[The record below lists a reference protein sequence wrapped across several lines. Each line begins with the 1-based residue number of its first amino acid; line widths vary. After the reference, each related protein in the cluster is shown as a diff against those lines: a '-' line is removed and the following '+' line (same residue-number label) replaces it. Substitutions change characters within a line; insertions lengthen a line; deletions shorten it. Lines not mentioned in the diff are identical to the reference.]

1 MEQSS
6 TRFPIQLFSSLRDLN
21 ETYQVEH
28 VVSDL
33 VQRVELVH
41 LQDKSR
47 KAEDFAA
54 VSRTVGRKLLRHID
68 VIQKDRTRLIADN
81 MSIKEKA
88 KSVREKFAVDITQVL
103 RDNRQ
108 LNEVR
113 SALRECAIKNQEYIA
128 KIKALEEEN
137 AGLRIELTPSAP
149 AVEPKKFTGLGTIFA
164 ECPDVYILNM
174 FSYLDTVEVLNV
186 AQVNRYLFW
195 RVDTMFGTNSE
206 TVQANWSRKPLC
218 FGGDVEPEEVQDDKR
233 AGDANR
239 PNESS
244 VAIDASSAS
253 QSSTA
258 ELRELATALTKKL
271 TPAEMS
277 AIIAWNSKLAAV
289 SNQLA
294 SVSTERD
301 ELKSKLTVRRYLL
314 PRLFICPLCQMFSY
328 CRKLRMFEIS

>member
-68 VIQKDRTRLIADN
+68 VIQKDRTRLMADN
-81 MSIKEKA
+81 ISIKEKA

-128 KIKALEEEN
+128 KIKALEEE
-137 AGLRIELTPSAP
+137 
-149 AVEPKKFTGLGTIFA
+149 
-164 ECPDVYILNM
+164 M
-174 FSYLDTVEVLNV
+174 
-186 AQVNRYLFW
+186 
-195 RVDTMFGTNSE
+195 
-206 TVQANWSRKPLC
+206 QA
-218 FGGDVEPEEVQDDKR
+218 
-233 AGDANR
+233 
-239 PNESS
+239 
-244 VAIDASSAS
+244 
-253 QSSTA
+253 
-258 ELRELATALTKKL
+258 
-271 TPAEMS
+271 
-277 AIIAWNSKLAAV
+277 
-289 SNQLA
+289 
-294 SVSTERD
+294 
-301 ELKSKLTVRRYLL
+301 
-314 PRLFICPLCQMFSY
+314 
-328 CRKLRMFEIS
+328 